1 MNVDSCVYSRSD
13 KYARNPCFHN
23 IIHVSHWVFLC
34 LVLATRLVSIE
45 QVQFYIVEVASRLPV
60 TRVLSVSKGQIGKT
74 LSSPQTRGESG
85 LWKIMI
91 TSGHLVYMQRRDQGA
106 DSPLSTGPVS
116 LEKTSVV
123 ELGTSHAEHDVLESM
138 FL

>member
-1 MNVDSCVYSRSD
+1 
-13 KYARNPCFHN
+13 
-23 IIHVSHWVFLC
+23 
-34 LVLATRLVSIE
+34 
-45 QVQFYIVEVASRLPV
+45 
-60 TRVLSVSKGQIGKT
+60 
-74 LSSPQTRGESG
+74 
-85 LWKIMI
+85 
-91 TSGHLVYMQRRDQGA
+91 MQRRDQGA

>member
-1 MNVDSCVYSRSD
+1 M
-13 KYARNPCFHN
+13 
-23 IIHVSHWVFLC
+23 
-34 LVLATRLVSIE
+34 
-45 QVQFYIVEVASRLPV
+45 SRLWV
-60 TRVLSVSKGQIGKT
+60 TRVLSVSKRQIGKT

-91 TSGHLVYMQRRDQGA
+91 TSGHLVYVQRRDQGA

>member
-1 MNVDSCVYSRSD
+1 M
-13 KYARNPCFHN
+13 
-23 IIHVSHWVFLC
+23 
-34 LVLATRLVSIE
+34 
-45 QVQFYIVEVASRLPV
+45 SRLWV

-106 DSPLSTGPVS
+106 DSPLVTGPVS
-116 LEKTSVV
+116 LERTSAVV
-123 ELGTSHAEHDVLESM
+123 LGTSHAEYNIFESM
-138 FL
+138 LL